1 MFITIYN
8 YSFTLFLGSLIY
20 RLRGI
25 DPDGDTLQFGIR
37 EQVGSDILRI
47 EAISSNEA
55 NIYLVKELD
64 REVSFFSL

>member
-1 MFITIYN
+1 MKTVNF
-8 YSFTLFLGSLIY
+8 FTGSLIY

-25 DPDGDTLQFGIR
+25 DPDGDPLKFGLR
-37 EQVGSDILRI
+37 DQHGSDIIRL

-64 REVSFFSL
+64 REVS